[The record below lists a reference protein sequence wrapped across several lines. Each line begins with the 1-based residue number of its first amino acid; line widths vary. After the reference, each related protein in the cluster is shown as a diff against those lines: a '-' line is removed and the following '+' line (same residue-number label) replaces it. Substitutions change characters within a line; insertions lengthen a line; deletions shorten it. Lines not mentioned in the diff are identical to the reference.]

1 MVGDIVDQRVSPKI
15 SSPVITKSSR
25 YRKRWL
31 RPQHLTTTYFL
42 ILFVLRV
49 ARRWNQT
56 GQKFAGSPD
65 IARDFL
71 SHHTTLLWILVGI
84 TYLWNL
90 NSLVTVT
97 FACFGQL
104 LAGTLGS
111 AMTTAALTFKLAFT
125 NEDSPELVSDIA
137 RTMAGVDS
145 GISLV
150 TRARIIFLAVG
161 IMLMVSLVTG
171 LRTVSRTNHK
181 TNTINMGIV
190 FADSQH
196 TTAYGIHALVTLIL
210 ITQSRATNIPL
221 VLLFSIQSYLLST
234 LDLNVVDITT
244 TSILLQ
250 QASFFIFGNSNAIS
264 SIDLSNA
271 YNGVSGYNV
280 LAVGIL
286 TFVSNWTGPL
296 FWTSA
301 TMLLLLKLDR
311 QGAKDVLLQHLTLQT
326 AFTASSIVFV
336 MATCTIL
343 RTHLFIWT
351 VFSPKYLYSM
361 AWSLGQHLCINVSL
375 GAVLF
380 WLGKHYQEAQD
391 RQIEV
396 EHKSKGKEVL
406 T

>member
-1 MVGDIVDQRVSPKI
+1 
-15 SSPVITKSSR
+15 
-25 YRKRWL
+25 
-31 RPQHLTTTYFL
+31 
-42 ILFVLRV
+42 LRV

-71 SHHTTLLWILVGI
+71 CNHTTFLWILVGI

-90 NSLVTVT
+90 NTLVTVV
-97 FACFGQL
+97 FAPFGQL
-104 LAGTLGS
+104 LAGTIGS
-111 AMTTAALTFKLAFT
+111 ALTTAALTFKLAFT
-125 NEDSPELVSDIA
+125 NEDSPELLSDIA
-137 RTMAGVDS
+137 RAMAGVDS

-161 IMLMVSLVTG
+161 VTLIMCLTTG
-171 LRTVSRTNHK
+171 LRKPLRANHK
-181 TNTINMGIV
+181 TNSLNMGIA
-190 FADSQH
+190 FSNSQH
-196 TTAYGIHALVTLIL
+196 ATAHSIHALLSLVL

-221 VLLFSIQSYLLST
+221 ILLFSIQSYFLSS
-234 LDLNVVDITT
+234 LNLSVVDVTT

-280 LAVGIL
+280 LAVGAL
-286 TFVSNWTGPL
+286 TFVSNWAGPL
-296 FWTSA
+296 FWASA
-301 TMLLLLKLDR
+301 TTLLLLKLDR
-311 QGAKDVLLQHLTLQT
+311 QGTKDVLLQHLTLQT

-336 MATCTIL
+336 MVTCTIL

-361 AWSLGQHLCINVSL
+361 AWSLGQHLCINVSF
-375 GAVLF
+375 GTVLF
-380 WLGKHYQEAQD
+380 WLGKHYQEVQD
-391 RQIEV
+391 RQVEV
-396 EHKSKGKEVL
+396 EHNSTGKNVP